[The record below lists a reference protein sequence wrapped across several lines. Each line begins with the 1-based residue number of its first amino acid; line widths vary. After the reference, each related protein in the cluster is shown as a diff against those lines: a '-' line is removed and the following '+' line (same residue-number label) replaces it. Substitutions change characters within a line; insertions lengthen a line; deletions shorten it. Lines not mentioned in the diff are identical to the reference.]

1 MHIRTNAF
9 KPGEMGGNINT
20 RGQRKFYAV
29 AAVELP
35 EIPKAISG
43 LLLVMPSRTFIYVPD
58 KTDPPNG
65 L

>member
-1 MHIRTNAF
+1 MHIRTNTF

-43 LLLVMPSRTFIYVPD
+43 PEPSYMYQIKQIPERVMTE
-58 KTDPPNG
+58 
-65 L
+65 